1 MDGWKDRWVD
11 GWIDGGVGLVDGQPH
26 QGVAGEEACIPTAPG
41 CCYFDSTRNAKTRH
55 LAFCTWSSF
64 LNPRPPEKAIP

>member
-1 MDGWKDRWVD
+1 MDAWKDRWVD

-41 CCYFDSTRNAKTRH
+41 CCYLDSTGNAKTRH